1 MLDISARIL
10 AFETLGRFISQYQDE
25 RPDEDLKKIN
35 AYFLDG
41 FRQTITEAGIYN
53 NWFTKDNVEF
63 ALEQWSQALT
73 RKNLEEWIG
82 QYSSDAFEPKN
93 PKTIAIIMAGNIPLV
108 GFHDFLAVLLT
119 GNKVLA
125 KPSTDDDKLLP
136 FLAQILVAIDKRF
149 AEVIN
154 LASGQLKEFDAVIAT
169 GSDNSARYF
178 EHYFGKYP
186 NVIRKNR
193 TSVAVLTGN
202 ETPEQLYELGWDVF
216 RYFGL
221 GCRNVSKLF
230 LPEGYDIN
238 NIFKAFFDFNHVVEN
253 KKYGNNYD
261 YNRAIFML
269 EQHKFLENGFVI
281 LKENEAL
288 HAPAAVVY
296 HETYSDIESL
306 NAKLAEL
313 ESQLQCIVSENKNVN
328 QAIAM
333 GQAQQPALWDYAD
346 KVDTVSFLQ
355 GLQ

>member
-1 MLDISARIL
+1 MLDIAARIS

-35 AYFLDG
+35 AYFLEG
-41 FRQTITEAGIYN
+41 FRHTITEAGIYN

-63 ALEQWSQALT
+63 ALQQWSNALT
-73 RKNLEEWIG
+73 QDNLEAWVGRYPKE
-82 QYSSDAFEPKN
+82 AFEPKTQ
-93 PKTIAIIMAGNIPLV
+93 KTIAIIMAGNIPLV
-108 GFHDFLAVLLT
+108 GFHDFLTVLLT

-149 AEVIN
+149 AEIIN

-178 EHYFGKYP
+178 DHYFGKYP

-193 TSVAVLTGN
+193 TSVAVLTGD
-202 ETPEQLYELGWDVF
+202 ETPEQLKELGWDVF

-230 LPEGYDIN
+230 LPQGYDIN
-238 NIFKAFFDFNHVVEN
+238 NIFKAFFDFSHVVDN

-261 YNRAIFML
+261 YNRAIFMM

-296 HETYSDIESL
+296 HETYSDLDSL
-306 NAKLAEL
+306 NDKLSGL
-313 ESQLQCIVSENKNVN
+313 ENQLQCIVSEDEKVN
-328 QAIAM
+328 NAIAM
-333 GQAQQPALWDYAD
+333 GEAQQPNLWDYAD

-355 GLQ
+355 SVQ